1 MASSASET
9 DSKKAKFSWLGDPA
23 SRFRGKAKA
32 TVMRGDMRE
41 LQDFNERLIS
51 PLDRPSDR
59 GGQPSPIQVGGQP
72 ARLAGQPAPVAMP
85 TRREQPSATE
95 GSRIAARYRAPVPTT
110 PPNPN
115 LTRDTTIGPSTQGAL
130 NPNGNN
136 AAMAI
141 PSGGLGTSTEF
152 SPTESAALGANKN
165 TDQAAG
171 ALQGAASPEAG
182 GNAYEP
188 TNPGLQPVRD
198 PQGAPSETRPS
209 GSPDSGGNLVNAVTG
224 APVTDF
230 GPSLDEWKANGGS
243 EATFHRMQVA
253 KGWRP
258 PVDARSVESPRNST
272 AGAEIAAKRGWGM
285 DADEDARGISKQ
297 MTNEFDQNNAKSQ
310 AEWNNKFTEA
320 HAKLMKSL
328 DNN

>member
-1 MASSASET
+1 MPSYASET

-23 SRFRGKAKA
+23 SRFRGKGKA
-32 TVMRGDMRE
+32 TVTRGDMRE

-72 ARLAGQPAPVAMP
+72 ARLSG
-85 TRREQPSATE
+85 QPSAVE
-95 GSRIAARYRAPVPTT
+95 GARIAARYRTPVPTT

-115 LTRDTTIGPSTQGAL
+115 LTRDTTIGPSPQGAL

-136 AAMAI
+136 AATAI
-141 PSGGLGTSTEF
+141 PSDGLGTGTQF

-171 ALQGAASPEAG
+171 ALQGAASPAAG
-182 GNAYEP
+182 GNGYEP
-188 TNPGLQPVRD
+188 PNPRLQPVQDARNPFFDSLRD
-198 PQGAPSETRPS
+198 PQGAPGETRPS
-209 GSPDSGGNLVNAVTG
+209 GSPDSGGNLVNPVTG
-224 APVTDF
+224 APATDF
-230 GPSLDEWKANGGS
+230 GPSLDEWKAGGGT
-243 EATFHRMQVA
+243 EATFHQMQVA
-253 KGWRP
+253 KGLRP
-258 PVDARSVESPRNST
+258 PVDAHSVESPRNST

-285 DADEDARGISKQ
+285 DADKDARGISKQ

-310 AEWNNKFTEA
+310 AEWNKKFTDA
-320 HAKLMKSL
+320 HAKLMDSL
-328 DNN
+328 NNN